1 MHICCYCMEVVFPKW
16 GSVLSLGPTLLVAAF
31 SSCCCCC
38 FSCCCCCFFLDTWR
52 CACVGYKYIC
62 FNFRTFGSAH
72 IDSPGK
78 LLRKWARLKAQ
89 NGCDVVGFPF
99 CLDFC
104 AVLLLSAC
112 CFSSYLWVHTHA
124 HTQSH
129 PSTPTH
135 NLVQLSEDC
144 KFLFLFFFD
153 LLFMFFLRTSTAWM
167 SVPFPVCVCEF
178 HKHNHVPGDT
188 NTNTNSIN
196 THTHTRTVI
205 RTPIHSCSI
214 HRSFF
219 WCSHNSVKW
228 LMKLLLRPICL
239 YSQCTCGCAYMCVC
253 VLVCVY

>member
-99 CLDFC
+99 CLDVC

-124 HTQSH
+124 
-129 PSTPTH
+129 
-135 NLVQLSEDC
+135 
-144 KFLFLFFFD
+144 FLFLFFFD

-167 SVPFPVCVCEF
+167 SVPFPVCVW
-178 HKHNHVPGDT
+178 V
-188 NTNTNSIN
+188 S
-196 THTHTRTVI
+196 
-205 RTPIHSCSI
+205 
-214 HRSFF
+214 
-219 WCSHNSVKW
+219 
-228 LMKLLLRPICL
+228 
-239 YSQCTCGCAYMCVC
+239 
-253 VLVCVY
+253 